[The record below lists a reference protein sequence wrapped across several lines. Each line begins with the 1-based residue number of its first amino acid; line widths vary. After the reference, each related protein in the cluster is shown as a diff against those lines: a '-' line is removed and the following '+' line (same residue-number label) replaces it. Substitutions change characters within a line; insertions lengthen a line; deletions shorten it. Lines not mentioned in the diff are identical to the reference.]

1 MDDMGEELLSTEIFG
16 MPVPKGKTVVVGTA
30 ITGDVDEHVV
40 HHLTQASAESAEAD
54 SLRNTATSFLTAG
67 PLSKLTMLSCSEKS
81 SFVVPD

>member
-40 HHLTQASAESAEAD
+40 HHLTQAGAESVEAD
-54 SLRNTATSFLTAG
+54 SHRNTAASSLTAG
-67 PLSKLTMLSCSEKS
+67 PI
-81 SFVVPD
+81 